1 MALDIQPY
9 LSAGRHVVS
18 TAAGFAAGFG
28 VHAVGGVSTDNIAQG
43 FDHIFNGLNEIAI
56 GVGILA
62 PAGMAIWAAASST
75 LKSRVAAVQA
85 ASPSDLTTAVK
96 QVAPNVLINAA
107 AEAPGVTRIVAT
119 QAIAEATPSPKVVA
133 AAAAVP
139 GGPAV
144 SVAK

>member
-1 MALDIQPY
+1 MAFDIQPY

-28 VHAVGGVSTDNIAQG
+28 VHSIGSVSTENLVEG
-43 FDHIFNGLNEIAI
+43 FDHIFSGLNEIAI

-62 PAGMAIWAAASST
+62 PAVMAIWAAISGSLAA
-75 LKSRVAAVQA
+75 RVAGVKA
-85 ASPSDLTTAVK
+85 ASPDQLVQAVK

-133 AAAAVP
+133 APSA
-139 GGPAV
+139 
-144 SVAK
+144 